1 MQLEEMEANAGRAV
15 TLLKA
20 LANERRL
27 FILCQLLDRELSV
40 GELNEVLGL
49 SQSAM
54 SQHLAVLRRDELVA
68 TRKEAQTVYYSLRSH
83 EVREMIGLLHRLY
96 CSDPK
101 SKTGTR
107 PVLSSSAAARAAHRI
122 RPGP

>member
-1 MQLEEMEANAGRAV
+1 MEQGSDDIQ
-15 TLLKA
+15 A
-20 LANERRL
+20 LIAQVARLPGLGPRSARRVVL
-27 FILCQLLDRELSV
+27 ALIRRMELSV

-68 TRKEAQTVYYSLRSH
+68 TMKEAQTVYYSLRSH

-101 SKTGTR
+101 
-107 PVLSSSAAARAAHRI
+107 
-122 RPGP
+122 